1 MNDTFERVKALM
13 VGEFQLDPA
22 SVTPATPLTE
32 LGVDS
37 LAALEFV
44 FVLED
49 AFGITIDATTD
60 LRGGRVE
67 DVVNAVNR
75 AQSPQLAMPAAA

>member
-1 MNDTFERVKALM
+1 MSATFEKIKALM
-13 VGEFQLDPA
+13 VGEFQLDPERIA
-22 SVTPATPLTE
+22 PETELTD

-49 AFGITIDATTD
+49 EFHFTLDAATD
-60 LRGGRVE
+60 LRGGRVQ
-67 DVVNAVNR
+67 DVVNAVDVALLR
-75 AQSPQLAMPAAA
+75 QPVALTS